1 MKIAMIVVRTLM
13 GLLFLVSAIGYFF
26 NLMPQGEM
34 TEGAS
39 LFVGGMAASV
49 YLFPVVKVIETL
61 CGLAFISGKF
71 VPLATLVIFPITV
84 NILLFHAFLAPD
96 GMIVPVLLF
105 AGNLFLA
112 FYYRQKYEPV
122 VSVS

>member
-1 MKIAMIVVRTLM
+1 MKIAVIVVRTLM

-34 TEGAS
+34 SEGAS

-49 YLFPVVKVIETL
+49 YLFPAVKVIETL
-61 CGLAFISGKF
+61 CGLAFLSGKF
-71 VPLATLVIFPITV
+71 VPLATVIIFPITV

-96 GMIVPVLLF
+96 GMIAPVLLF

-112 FYYRQKYEPV
+112 FHYRKKYEPV
-122 VSVS
+122 LAIG

>member
-39 LFVGGMAASV
+39 LFIGGMAASV

-71 VPLATLVIFPITV
+71 VPLATVIIFPITV

-96 GMIVPVLLF
+96 GMIVPALLF

-122 VSVS
+122 ISVS